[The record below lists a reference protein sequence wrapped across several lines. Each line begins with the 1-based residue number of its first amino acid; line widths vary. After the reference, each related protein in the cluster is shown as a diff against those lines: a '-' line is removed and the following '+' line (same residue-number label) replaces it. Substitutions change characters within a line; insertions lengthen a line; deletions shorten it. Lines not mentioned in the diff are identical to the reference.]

1 MNKLIYLKTLAA
13 IVACLALALPA
24 SAYSFV
30 KDGIY
35 YNVNGTSANVTYKD
49 ANYNSYSGTV
59 IIPATVTNGGTTYT
73 VRSIGP
79 SAFQNCTNL
88 RRVVLP
94 NTIEYLMNNAFQNC
108 TGLTNITL
116 PSSIYTI
123 YNNVFEGCT
132 GLKSVICLNPNAR
145 PCFTN
150 NFSTTTYSV
159 AKLIVPQGSLNAY
172 QAASDA
178 WGQFNDIVEMSCD
191 FVEDAIF
198 YNILNDNMVE
208 VTNVVR
214 GAEAYS
220 GNIVIPQTVTHSG
233 TTYTVVAVGN
243 EAFYYGHQLYT
254 LELPS
259 TVNSIG
265 NYAFYECINLES
277 VNIPEGVQYLNYC
290 SFAHCRA
297 LSDITIPLSVTWIAQ
312 NCFYGCT
319 TLSSIRCEATTPPMC
334 VDSSCFP
341 STAYDEASLYVPA
354 GSLNAYRSA
363 SVWQNFNSIVEQY
376 YDFEVNGIYY
386 IITGPNTASVTF
398 KDTNYNSYSGSVT
411 VPSTVVHQGKTYTV
425 TAVGRGAFYRCG
437 HLTSVSLP
445 NTVTM
450 LDYAAFANSSLTSL
464 SIPQSVTTLGEFCFQ
479 NCSSL
484 VSINLPNGI
493 TSIPRQCFTSCSS
506 LQSITIPGSAKVIY
520 YYAFYNC
527 TALENLTI
535 QNGVEGIMYAAF
547 TSCAFQTVTIPASVT
562 TIEEHAFDHC
572 TSVSAFNVN
581 SGNTHFCSVEGILF
595 TAEMDTLK
603 QYPPQ
608 KSLSYFQVPFGVK
621 VIDGGAFSS
630 CYQLE
635 GITLVEG
642 LESIGVSAFVDCNG
656 LTEMTI
662 PASVREIGFGAFTF
676 CYNLRSIN
684 VKDVNR
690 NYMSDDGVLYTKD
703 GKIIV
708 QYPCARPD
716 KHYSILNTTDS
727 ISDYAFS
734 ENTYLKSLY
743 LPSGIKSIPAQ
754 TFMNS
759 HLERVVA
766 DEGLERIERY
776 AFSGCSE
783 LKSVYLPS
791 TLSYI
796 GDLAFQVST
805 EIEQITFAGTTPP
818 TLGTYPFYGVGY
830 NVDEC
835 KVYVPSS
842 ALSNY
847 QSYDWNSEEFN
858 STFTPI
864 TSVSSGCEFT
874 VDSLKFTVTDNNLN
888 VKVSGNTS
896 EDLVDPGIPPKVAYQ
911 GQLCTVTML
920 QDHVFSYLS
929 KMIRAEVPFTVELID
944 DYAFYDCRNLEKLIV
959 RDGVKQISS
968 FAFSHIN
975 KLTSINLP
983 ASVDSIESAAFT
995 YDPALRSINVSGA
1008 NSKYTSVDGIV
1019 FSKDKKRLEAFADG
1033 RGPTYTVPDGTQ
1045 VIASAAFRGASA
1057 LGSVSM
1063 PNSLKKIESS
1073 AFLDCTSL
1081 TEVQVPHGVTSIGV
1095 SAFNGCTALMFADLP
1110 ATVTALGYNAFHNT
1124 PSLAH
1129 LNVRATTPPTCQT
1142 RYEPRTGTYYST
1154 FDDDH
1159 YSNVQLVVP
1168 TGCTDAYKAAYTWKN
1183 FIHISETDFPIFSI
1197 RGDVNGDGEVNI
1209 SDAIALINGILNDN
1223 FSNINMDAAD
1233 TNEDGDVNI
1242 SDAITLIN
1250 YVLNETWPEPR
1261 PIDMW
1266 YLWGNFIG
1274 SSPWGDIYGN
1284 QLVGISALPLYPVGD
1299 FNSQGKGTLSWTGLV
1314 PRMRFTITHN
1324 LNSYEDIISEMWMV
1338 NNSTGQYCVRDMTDD
1353 DPNYS
1358 TFLLDQG
1365 YYTITLNTQTMTLTI
1380 EPYLSTTYYYESITM
1395 PGYYNDWDNTANA
1408 MDPVNEYT
1416 LGVENHDWW
1425 VDDFTTTN
1433 EGYTGELKFCLY
1445 DNWSTNWGSRDFP
1458 YGQGLQDGLNI
1469 PSQPGTYTVFFND
1482 ITGQYNFIKK

>member
-1 MNKLIYLKTLAA
+1 MKRLLYLKTLAA
-13 IVACLALALPA
+13 IVACLALAPSA

-35 YNVNGTSANVTYKD
+35 YSVNGTSASVTYKD

-59 IIPATVTNGGTTYT
+59 IIPATVTNGGTTYD
-73 VRSIGP
+73 VRAIGP
-79 SAFQNCTNL
+79 SAFQNCSNL
-88 RRVVLP
+88 RRVVIP
-94 NTIEYLMNNAFQNC
+94 SSVEYLMNYAFQNC
-108 TGLTNITL
+108 TGLTNITI
-116 PSSIYTI
+116 PATVFTI
-123 YNNVFEGCT
+123 YNHVFEGCT

-145 PCFTN
+145 PCNAN
-150 NFSTTTYSV
+150 NFSTTTYSR
-159 AKLIVPQGSLNAY
+159 AKLIVPQGSLSAY
-172 QAASDA
+172 QSATDA
-178 WGQFNDIVEMSCD
+178 WGSFGSIEEMTCD

-297 LSDITIPLSVTWIAQ
+297 LSDITIPSSVTWIAQ

-319 TLSSIRCEATTPPMC
+319 TLSSIRCKATTPPMC

-354 GSLNAYRSA
+354 GSLSAYRSA

-425 TAVGRGAFYRCG
+425 TAVGRGAFYRCE

-547 TSCAFQTVTIPASVT
+547 ASCAFQTVTIPASVT

-642 LESIGVSAFVDCNG
+642 LESIGVSAFVDCNN
-656 LTEMTI
+656 LTEITI

-858 STFTPI
+858 STFTQI
-864 TSVSSGCEFT
+864 SSVSTGDEFT
-874 VDSLKFTVTDNNLN
+874 VDSLKFTVTDTNLK
-888 VKVSGNTS
+888 VKVSDITS
-896 EDLVDPGIPPKVAYQ
+896 DNLVDPGIPPKVAYQ

-920 QDHVFSYLS
+920 QDHLFANLK
-929 KMIRAEVPFTVELID
+929 KMTCAEVPFTVDLID
-944 DYAFYDCRNLEKLIV
+944 SYAFYNCMNLEKLIL
-959 RDGVKQISS
+959 REGVKQINGY
-968 FAFSHIN
+968 AFSHIN
-975 KLTSINLP
+975 KLASINIP
-983 ASVDSIESAAFT
+983 ASADSIRGDAFC
-995 YDPALRSINVSGA
+995 YDPALRSINVSSA
-1008 NSKYTSVDGIV
+1008 NSKYTSVDGIL
-1019 FSKDKKRLEAFADG
+1019 FSKDKKVLLAYADG
-1033 RGPTYTVPDGTQ
+1033 RTTPYTVPDGTRT
-1045 VIASAAFRGASA
+1045 IGSEAFRGATA
-1057 LGSVSM
+1057 LTSVTLPTSLRDIKSM
-1063 PNSLKKIESS
+1063 G
-1073 AFLDCTSL
+1073 FFDCTSL
-1081 TEVQVPHGVTSIGV
+1081 QGIEVPHGVTTIDI
-1095 SAFNGCTALMFADLP
+1095 SAFGGCTAMTHADLP
-1110 ATVTALGYNAFHNT
+1110 ATLTQLGYNAFYNAT
-1124 PSLAH
+1124 SLAT
-1129 LNVRATTPPTCQT
+1129 LNVRASTPPTCLT
-1142 RYEPRTGTYYST
+1142 YLNPRTHEVNEPFIASHYST
-1154 FDDDH
+1154 
-1159 YSNVQLVVP
+1159 VQLVVP
-1168 TGCTDAYKAAYTWKN
+1168 TGSLEAYQAANIWKKFTN
-1183 FIHISETDFPIFSI
+1183 ISQTTFPAVFI
-1197 RGDVNGDGEVNI
+1197 RGDVNDDGLVNV
-1209 SDAIALINGILNDN
+1209 SDAIALINALVNGNL
-1223 FSNINMDAAD
+1223 SNINKNAAD
-1233 TNEDGDVNI
+1233 TNEDGEVNV

-1250 YVLNETWPEPR
+1250 YVLNDTWPEPR

-1274 SSPWGDIYGN
+1274 SQPWGDVYGN
-1284 QLVGISALPLYPVGD
+1284 NPVGISVLPLYPVGS

-1324 LNSYEDIISEMWMV
+1324 LNSYDDIISEMWVV

-1358 TFLLDQG
+1358 TFLLDEG

-1395 PGYYNDWDNTANA
+1395 PGYYNDWDNKANA
-1408 MDPVNEYT
+1408 MDPVNEYR

-1425 VDDFTTTN
+1425 VDDFTITSDDYN
-1433 EGYTGELKFCLY
+1433 GELKFCLY
-1445 DNWSTNWGSRDFP
+1445 DNWFTNWGSEDFP
-1458 YGQGLQDGLNI
+1458 YGQGLQNGVNI
-1469 PSQPGTYTVFFND
+1469 PGQSGTYTVFFND

>member
-30 KDGIY
+30 KNGIY
-35 YNVNGTSANVTYKD
+35 YNVSGTSATVTYKD

-59 IIPATVTNGGTTYT
+59 IIPATVTNGGTTYN

-116 PSSIYTI
+116 PASVYTI
-123 YNNVFEGCT
+123 YNNVFDGCT

-145 PCFTN
+145 PCYTN

-172 QAASDA
+172 QAATDA
-178 WGQFNDIVEMSCD
+178 WGNFSSIEEISCD

-290 SFAHCRA
+290 TFAHCRA
-297 LSDITIPLSVTWIAQ
+297 LSDINIPSSVTWIAQ

-319 TLSSIRCEATTPPMC
+319 TLSSIRCKAATPPMC

-341 STAYDEASLYVPA
+341 SEAYDEASLYVPA

-363 SVWQNFNSIVEQY
+363 SVWQNFNNIVQQY
-376 YDFEVNGIYY
+376 YDFEANGIYY

-398 KDTNYNSYSGSVT
+398 KDSNYNSYSGSVN

-425 TAVGRGAFYRCG
+425 TAVGRGAFYRCEN
-437 HLTSVSLP
+437 LTSVSLP

-450 LDYAAFANSSLTSL
+450 LDYAAFANSGLTSL

-479 NCSSL
+479 GCSSL

-493 TSIPRQCFTSCSS
+493 TSIPRQCFTNCTS

-535 QNGVEGIMYAAF
+535 QNGVESILYAAF
-547 TSCAFQTVTIPASVT
+547 ATCAFQSVTIPASVT
-562 TIEEHAFDHC
+562 TIEEHAFDNC
-572 TSVSAFNVN
+572 TSISAFYVN
-581 SGNTHFCSVEGILF
+581 SSNTHFCSVDGVLF

-608 KSLSYFQVPFGVK
+608 KSLSYYQVPVGVK
-621 VIDGGAFSS
+621 VIDSGAFSS
-630 CYQLE
+630 CYRLE

-642 LESIGVSAFVDCNG
+642 LESIGVSAFADCSS
-656 LTEMTI
+656 LTVMTI
-662 PASVREIGFGAFTF
+662 PASVREIGIAAFTY

-684 VKDVNR
+684 VKDENQ

-703 GKIIV
+703 GKIIL

-727 ISDYAFS
+727 INDYAFT
-734 ENTYLKSLY
+734 ENAYLKSIY
-743 LPSGIKSIPAQ
+743 LPSGIKSIPER
-754 TFMNS
+754 TFFRA

-766 DEGLERIERY
+766 DEGLEHIGTN
-776 AFSGCSE
+776 AFAGCYDM
-783 LKSVYLPS
+783 KSVYLPS

-796 GDLAFQVST
+796 DDLAFQVNT
-805 EIEQITFAGTTPP
+805 AIEQITFAGTTPP
-818 TLGTYPFYGVGY
+818 TLGDNPFYGVGY
-830 NVDEC
+830 NADEC

-842 ALSNY
+842 ALNNY
-847 QSYDWNSEEFN
+847 QSLNWNSEEFN

-864 TSVSSGCEFT
+864 SSVSSGDEFT
-874 VDSLKFTVTDNNLN
+874 VDSLKFTVTDNNLK
-888 VKVSGNTS
+888 VKVSDITS
-896 EDLVDPGIPPKVAYQ
+896 DNLVDPGIPPKVAYQ

-920 QDHVFSYLS
+920 QDHVFFNLS

-944 DYAFYDCRNLEKLIV
+944 DYAFYNCKNLEKLIV
-959 RDGVKQISS
+959 RDGVKQING

-975 KLTSINLP
+975 KLTSINIP
-983 ASVDSIESAAFT
+983 ASVDSIRGDAFT
-995 YDPALRSINVSGA
+995 YDPALRSINVSSA
-1008 NSKYTSVDGIV
+1008 NSKYTSVDGIL
-1019 FSKDKKRLEAFADG
+1019 FSKDKKSLLAFADG
-1033 RGPTYTVPDGTQ
+1033 HGTTYTVPDGTQ
-1045 VIASAAFRGASA
+1045 VIGSEAFRGASA
-1057 LGSVSM
+1057 LESVTM
-1063 PNSLKKIESS
+1063 PNFLKKIESS
-1073 AFLDCTSL
+1073 AFLDCTSI
-1081 TEVQVPHGVTSIGV
+1081 TEVQVPHGVTSIEL

-1110 ATVTALGYNAFHNT
+1110 ATLTSMGYSVFNNT
-1124 PSLAH
+1124 PSLAR
-1129 LNVRATTPPTCQT
+1129 LNVRATTPPMCHTK
-1142 RYEPRTGTYYST
+1142 YEPRTGNYYWT
-1154 FDDDH
+1154 FAE
-1159 YSNVQLVVP
+1159 YNFTNVQLVVP
-1168 TGCTDAYKAAYTWKN
+1168 AGCANAYSNAFTWKN
-1183 FIHISETDFPIFSI
+1183 FTHISESDFPTFFI

-1209 SDAIALINGILNDN
+1209 SDGIALINGILNDN

-1242 SDAITLIN
+1242 SDAISLIN

-1274 SSPWGDIYGN
+1274 SSPWGDIYDN
-1284 QLVGISALPLYPVGD
+1284 HLLGISALPLYPVGD
-1299 FNSQGKGTLSWTGLV
+1299 FNSQGKGTLSWTGFV
-1314 PRMRFTITHN
+1314 PRMNFTITHN
-1324 LNSYEDIISEMWMV
+1324 LSSYDDIASEMWVV
-1338 NNSTGQYCVRDMTDD
+1338 NNSTGQYCVRDMTDE

-1358 TFLLDQG
+1358 SLLLDQG

-1380 EPYLSTTYYYESITM
+1380 EPYLSTIYYYESINM

-1408 MDPVNEYT
+1408 MDPVNEYR

-1425 VDDFTTTN
+1425 VDDFTIAYD
-1433 EGYTGELKFCLY
+1433 GYAGQMKFCLF
-1445 DNWSTNWGSRDFP
+1445 DDWSSNWGSNEFP
-1458 YGQGLQDGLNI
+1458 YGQGLQDGQNI
-1469 PSQPGTYTVFFND
+1469 PGQPGTYTVFFND
-1482 ITGQYNFIKK
+1482 ITGQYHFIKK